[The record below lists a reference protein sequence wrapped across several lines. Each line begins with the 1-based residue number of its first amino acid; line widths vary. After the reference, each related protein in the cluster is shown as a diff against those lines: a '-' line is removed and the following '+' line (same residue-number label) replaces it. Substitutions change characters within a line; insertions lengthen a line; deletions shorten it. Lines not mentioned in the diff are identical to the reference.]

1 MPSPLQAI
9 VGVIVSGA
17 LATVLVGCG
26 IFEKGKSSEN
36 AAVAAL
42 APPPIEPVVYRNLA
56 PEDAI
61 AYNSTLPP
69 TMNPGPSAKPFF
81 VARGL
86 TFTRAADCLTAAIYY
101 EAATES
107 AQGQRGVAQ
116 VILNRVRH
124 PAYPK
129 SVCDVV
135 YQGAE
140 RTTGC
145 QFSFTCDGSLLRT
158 PMQSFWKRAR
168 AVAVAALSGSVE
180 PSVGLATH
188 YHANYVVPYWS
199 SSLAR
204 SATIG
209 AHIFY
214 RWNGRWGTPAAFT
227 GRYAQLEPDP
237 AALLQKIRLAS
248 AAAHGTQPMLPN
260 AADLNSE
267 ALAVVAAPTPDR
279 PVPRVLLKAD
289 EGAGT
294 LRDELRGSRPLL
306 ADLAARELVGNPA
319 HALPKPSL
327 NVLTN

>member
-1 MPSPLQAI
+1 MQPI
-9 VGVIVSGA
+9 VRVIAGTA
-17 LATVLVGCG
+17 LALALLSCG
-26 IFEKGKSSEN
+26 SVDKRKSSDKT
-36 AAVAAL
+36 AVAAFV
-42 APPPIEPVVYRNLA
+42 PPPVEPVVYRALA
-56 PEDAI
+56 PEEAI
-61 AYNSTLPP
+61 AINAALPP
-69 TMNPGPSAKPFF
+69 TLDPGPSAHPFF
-81 VARGL
+81 IAPGI
-86 TFTRAADCLTAAIYY
+86 TFARAADCLTAAIYY

-129 SVCDVV
+129 SVCAVV

-145 QFSFTCDGSLLRT
+145 QFSFTCDGSLLRA
-158 PMQSFWKRAR
+158 PMQSFWRRAR

-214 RWNGRWGTPAAFT
+214 RWNGGWGKPGAFT
-227 GRYAQLEPDP
+227 GHYAQLEPDP
-237 AALLQKIRLAS
+237 LALIQKIRLAS
-248 AAAHGTQPMLPN
+248 AAAKGTPTLVLPY
-260 AADLNSE
+260 AAGLNSE
-267 ALAVVAAPTPDR
+267 ALAVVAAPTSHAV
-279 PVPRVLLKAD
+279 VPRVVLKAD
-289 EGAGT
+289 EAAGT
-294 LRDELRGSRPLL
+294 LRDELKGSRPLL
-306 ADLAARELVGNPA
+306 ADLASHELIASP
-319 HALPKPSL
+319 ALPKRSL
-327 NVLTN
+327 VARTD